1 MPKATLQAAPE
12 QAEPPVNAAGVAAR
26 PGAMP
31 DAPARHSRASMGLVP
46 VRCER
51 GLLLP
56 LEWEWMR
63 RRSALWPMRN
73 ARSVEYF
80 VHYVRKCE
88 SAPQPSWL
96 TLSLEQPR
104 LNPVSRRLNPV
115 AAELELSPQRRAPRN
130 RGVEPLPV
138 RRDRRGVARA
148 ETRRRRLRRWSLRPK
163 SRASSLATAVLA
175 TAALATALL
184 PPTTLTATTL
194 ATVAAL
200 VAPAV
205 AIAVAAPAAT
215 TPSPSPGALAVL
227 TCRRCPTARLPES
240 PLALP
245 ELPPPEV
252 SAVHAAS
259 AVRTATAVFTLPVP
273 VAVRVTRVSRVF
285 CLYVRVSSREL

>member
-1 MPKATLQAAPE
+1 
-12 QAEPPVNAAGVAAR
+12 
-26 PGAMP
+26 MP

-138 RRDRRGVARA
+138 RRDRRGGARA
-148 ETRRRRLRRWSLRPK
+148 ATRHRRLRRWSLRPK

-194 ATVAAL
+194 ATVTAL

-240 PLALP
+240 PLTLP

>member
-1 MPKATLQAAPE
+1 
-12 QAEPPVNAAGVAAR
+12 
-26 PGAMP
+26 MP

-163 SRASSLATAVLA
+163 SRASSLD
-175 TAALATALL
+175 
-184 PPTTLTATTL
+184 
-194 ATVAAL
+194 
-200 VAPAV
+200 
-205 AIAVAAPAAT
+205 
-215 TPSPSPGALAVL
+215 
-227 TCRRCPTARLPES
+227 
-240 PLALP
+240 
-245 ELPPPEV
+245 
-252 SAVHAAS
+252 
-259 AVRTATAVFTLPVP
+259 F
-273 VAVRVTRVSRVF
+273 
-285 CLYVRVSSREL
+285 